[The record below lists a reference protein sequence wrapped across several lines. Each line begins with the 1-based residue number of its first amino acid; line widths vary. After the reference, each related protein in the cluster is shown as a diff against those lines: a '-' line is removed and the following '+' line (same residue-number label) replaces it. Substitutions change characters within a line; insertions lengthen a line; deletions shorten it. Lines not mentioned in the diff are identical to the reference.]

1 MVLHEQTL
9 LVKEKHLMSFNGD
22 NVVYDT
28 AKEMFEANPW
38 PARTRPTRQTVTNSV
53 FYDPT
58 NIVYQK
64 VWQLLWSNDDV
75 PHHYNA
81 ETVGD
86 LIEALCTLY
95 LERVIT
101 GWAYPAFIDA
111 ADMEWLNQ
119 GGYLDLCHIVAWITW
134 NMGLPQSMHETREH
148 TPSNI
153 MPAWSRVE

>member
-1 MVLHEQTL
+1 MN
-9 LVKEKHLMSFNGD
+9 FNGD

-28 AKEMFEANPW
+28 AKAMFEENPW
-38 PARTRPTRQTVTNSV
+38 PARTKPTRLTVTKSV

-75 PHHYNA
+75 PHDYNA
-81 ETVGD
+81 ETLGD

-101 GWAYPAFIDA
+101 GWAYPTFINPN
-111 ADMEWLNQ
+111 DMQWLHQ
-119 GGYLDLCHIVAWITW
+119 GGYLRLSQIVAWITW
-134 NMGLPQSMHETREH
+134 NMGLPESTRETTQD
-148 TPSNI
+148 TPSDI